1 MSSNPELTGAAHD
14 SAQADAA
21 DAADTADTPAAPR
34 AARPARA
41 IQPLPDQLISQIAA
55 GEVVERPASVVKE
68 LLENALD
75 AGAST
80 LRILLDEG
88 GVKRISIADDG
99 CGIPEG
105 ELPLALMRHATS
117 KIRSLAELESVAT
130 LGFRGEALASIASV
144 AEMSITS
151 RSAEAPHAVKIDA
164 HTGAIAPAAG
174 GQGTTIEV
182 RELYFNTPARR
193 KFLKSEQ
200 TELGHCLEMIRRSAL
215 ARPDVAISVLHNGR
229 AVEHWNASDPGTRV
243 SKILGEVF
251 ATAHLPLDERAGPLA
266 VYGCAGL
273 PTASRNRADQ
283 QYFFVNGRFVRDK
296 LLTHAVRSAYEDV
309 LHGDRYPSYV
319 LFLDLPPE
327 AVDVNV
333 HPSKIEVRFRD
344 SRSIHQFVFH
354 AVQRALARHAGA
366 SPETT
371 SGGHAALIEPR
382 PMPGAGVL
390 GTSAGLAAGTAG
402 TPGFSRSGA
411 APGAPG
417 TAGGFGEDGKFGT
430 ASVASSFGGAGGAGS
445 RTSGFAP
452 ASGGAGSGSG
462 NTWLRQSR
470 MTQGSLPVAQPLAL
484 YDALFGRKDVGAGT
498 AQGATVPQAQDAA
511 GSIGSLGASGEM
523 AAHAAHAA
531 FEAGD
536 DHPLGFALG
545 QVHGIYV
552 LAQNARGLV
561 IVDMH
566 AAHERILY
574 EQFKQ
579 ALAERSLAVQPL
591 LIPISMTADP
601 IETGTVEEEKATLE
615 ALGFDLAVLSPTS
628 IAIRAVPAL
637 LKDADLQA
645 LARAV
650 LTDLHAYGG
659 SRVLT
664 ERQHEMLGTLAC
676 HHAVRAN
683 RRLTLDEMNALLRQM
698 EATERADQCNHGRP
712 TWYQLTLADL
722 DRLFMRGQ

>member
-1 MSSNPELTGAAHD
+1 MSEFTETAA
-14 SAQADAA
+14 SA
-21 DAADTADTPAAPR
+21 TPAPDPHSPR
-34 AARPARA
+34 PLRA

-75 AGAST
+75 AGANT
-80 LRILLDEG
+80 LRIVLEEG
-88 GVKRISIADDG
+88 GVKRISITDDG
-99 CGIPEG
+99 CGIPPG

-117 KIRSLAELESVAT
+117 KIRSLEELEAVAT

-144 AEMSITS
+144 AEMFITS
-151 RSAEAPHAVKIDA
+151 RTADAAHATRIDA
-164 HTGAIAPAAG
+164 QTGVLAPAAG
-174 GQGTTIEV
+174 AVGTTIEV

-200 TELGHCLEMIRRSAL
+200 TEFGHCVEMIRRAAL
-215 ARPDVAISVLHNGR
+215 ARPDVAISVLHNGK
-229 AVEHWNASDPGTRV
+229 AVEHWNATEPTQRV
-243 SKILGEVF
+243 AKILGEGF
-251 ATAHLPLDERAGPLA
+251 ATAYLPLDERAGPLA

-273 PTASRNRADQ
+273 PTASRGRADQ

-296 LLTHAVRSAYEDV
+296 LLTHAVRAAYEDV

-344 SRSIHQFVFH
+344 SRSIHQYVFH

-371 SGGHAALIEPR
+371 AGGHAAHI
-382 PMPGAGVL
+382 A
-390 GTSAGLAAGTAG
+390 
-402 TPGFSRSGA
+402 A
-411 APGAPG
+411 APGPASFQG
-417 TAGGFGEDGKFGT
+417 TPLGQA
-430 ASVASSFGGAGGAGS
+430 
-445 RTSGFAP
+445 
-452 ASGGAGSGSG
+452 ASGGSPAPTPSQGS
-462 NTWLRQSR
+462 TWLRQAR
-470 MTQGSLPVAQPLAL
+470 MTQGTLPVAQPLAL
-484 YDALFGRKDVGAGT
+484 YDALFGRKDSGAGT
-498 AQGATVPQAQDAA
+498 PAGTTAVAHDAA
-511 GSIGSLGASGEM
+511 DASDAPAAPLAGFAAAPSL
-523 AAHAAHAA
+523 AHTAH
-531 FEAGD
+531 D
-536 DHPLGFALG
+536 DQPLGFALG
-545 QVHGIYV
+545 QIHGIYV
-552 LAQNARGLV
+552 LAQNAHGLV

-574 EQFKQ
+574 EQFKHALADRSVAVQ
-579 ALAERSLAVQPL
+579 ALL
-591 LIPISMTADP
+591 LPVSMNATP
-601 IETGTVEEEKATLE
+601 VEIGIVEEERETLE
-615 ALGFDLAVLSPTS
+615 SLGFDLAVLSPTTL
-628 IAIRAVPAL
+628 AIRAVPAL

-650 LTDLHAYGG
+650 LADLHAFGG

-664 ERQHEMLGTLAC
+664 ERQHELLGTLAC

-712 TWYQLTLADL
+712 TWYQLTLGDL

>member
-1 MSSNPELTGAAHD
+1 MSEISETAEG
-14 SAQADAA
+14 SASANVA
-21 DAADTADTPAAPR
+21 TAVQPQPRRAPH
-34 AARPARA
+34 AARA

-75 AGAST
+75 AGATT

-88 GVKRISIADDG
+88 GVKRISITDDG
-99 CGIPEG
+99 HGIPEG

-144 AEMSITS
+144 AEMAITS
-151 RSAEAPHAVKIDA
+151 RTGDAPHAVRIDA
-164 HTGAIAPAAG
+164 HTGVLAPAAG
-174 GQGTTIEV
+174 TQGTTIEV

-200 TELGHCLEMIRRSAL
+200 TELGHCLEMIRRAAL

-229 AVEHWNASDPGTRV
+229 AVEHWNATDPATRV
-243 SKILGEVF
+243 AKILGDTF
-251 ATAHLPLDERAGPLA
+251 ATAHLPLDESAGPLA

-273 PTASRNRADQ
+273 PTASRGRADQ

-296 LLTHAVRSAYEDV
+296 LLTHAVRAAYEDV

-354 AVQRALARHAGA
+354 AVQRSLARHAGA

-371 SGGHAALIEPR
+371 AGGHAAHLAPVAADGALA
-382 PMPGAGVL
+382 PGGDV
-390 GTSAGLAAGTAG
+390 
-402 TPGFSRSGA
+402 FSRGGLGGLS
-411 APGAPG
+411 
-417 TAGGFGEDGKFGT
+417 GFG
-430 ASVASSFGGAGGAGS
+430 S
-445 RTSGFAP
+445 
-452 ASGGAGSGSG
+452 SGSQAQPG
-462 NTWLRQSR
+462 NTWLRQAR
-470 MTQGSLPVAQPLAL
+470 MTQGTLPVAQPLAL
-484 YDALFGRKDVGAGT
+484 YDALFGRRDTNAGT
-498 AQGATVPQAQDAA
+498 SQGTTTFDARDNASAPFGSPAQ
-511 GSIGSLGASGEM
+511 
-523 AAHAAHAA
+523 A
-531 FEAGD
+531 FSD
-536 DHPLGFALG
+536 DEQPLGFALG
-545 QVHGIYV
+545 QIHGIYV

-574 EQFKQ
+574 EQFKN
-579 ALAERSLAVQPL
+579 ALADRTIAVQPL
-591 LIPISMTADP
+591 LIPLSMPADA
-601 IETGTVEEEKATLE
+601 IEIGVVEEERDTLD
-615 ALGFDLAVLSPTS
+615 ALGFDLAVLSPTTL
-628 IAIRAVPAL
+628 AIRAVPAL

-650 LTDLHAYGG
+650 LADLHSYGG

-664 ERQHEMLGTLAC
+664 ERQHELLGTLAC

-712 TWYQLTLADL
+712 TWYQLTLTDL

>member
-1 MSSNPELTGAAHD
+1 MSEFTETAA
-14 SAQADAA
+14 SA
-21 DAADTADTPAAPR
+21 TPAPDPHSPR
-34 AARPARA
+34 PLRA

-75 AGAST
+75 AGANT
-80 LRILLDEG
+80 LRIVLEEG
-88 GVKRISIADDG
+88 GVKRISITDDG
-99 CGIPEG
+99 CGIPPG

-117 KIRSLAELESVAT
+117 KIRSLEELEAVAT

-144 AEMSITS
+144 AEMFITS
-151 RSAEAPHAVKIDA
+151 RTADAAHATRIDA
-164 HTGAIAPAAG
+164 QTGVLAPAAG
-174 GQGTTIEV
+174 AVGTTIEV

-200 TELGHCLEMIRRSAL
+200 TEFGHCVEMIRRAAL
-215 ARPDVAISVLHNGR
+215 ARPDVAISVLHNGK
-229 AVEHWNASDPGTRV
+229 AVEHWNATEPTQRV
-243 SKILGEVF
+243 AKILGEGF
-251 ATAHLPLDERAGPLA
+251 ATAYLPLDERAGPLA

-273 PTASRNRADQ
+273 PTASRGRADQ

-296 LLTHAVRSAYEDV
+296 LLTHAVRAAYEDV

-344 SRSIHQFVFH
+344 SRSIHQYVFH

-371 SGGHAALIEPR
+371 AGGHAAHI
-382 PMPGAGVL
+382 A
-390 GTSAGLAAGTAG
+390 
-402 TPGFSRSGA
+402 A
-411 APGAPG
+411 APGPASFQG
-417 TAGGFGEDGKFGT
+417 TPLGQA
-430 ASVASSFGGAGGAGS
+430 
-445 RTSGFAP
+445 
-452 ASGGAGSGSG
+452 ASGGSPAPTPSQGS
-462 NTWLRQSR
+462 TWLRQAR
-470 MTQGSLPVAQPLAL
+470 MTQGTLPVAQPLAL
-484 YDALFGRKDVGAGT
+484 YDALFGRKDSGAGT
-498 AQGATVPQAQDAA
+498 PAGTTAVAHDAA
-511 GSIGSLGASGEM
+511 DAGDAPAAPLAGFAAAPSL
-523 AAHAAHAA
+523 AHAAH
-531 FEAGD
+531 D
-536 DHPLGFALG
+536 DQPLGFALG
-545 QVHGIYV
+545 QIHGIYV
-552 LAQNARGLV
+552 LAQNAHGLV

-574 EQFKQ
+574 EQFKHALADRSVAVQ
-579 ALAERSLAVQPL
+579 ALL
-591 LIPISMTADP
+591 LPVSMNATP
-601 IETGTVEEEKATLE
+601 VEIGTVEEERETLE
-615 ALGFDLAVLSPTS
+615 SLGFDLAVLSPTTL
-628 IAIRAVPAL
+628 AIRAVPAL

-650 LTDLHAYGG
+650 LADLHAFGG

-664 ERQHEMLGTLAC
+664 ERQHELLGTLAC

-712 TWYQLTLADL
+712 TWYQLTLGDL

>member
-1 MSSNPELTGAAHD
+1 MSDITETAAGAA
-14 SAQADAA
+14 
-21 DAADTADTPAAPR
+21 PAPAPR
-34 AARPARA
+34 PLRA

-68 LLENALD
+68 LLENAMD

-80 LRILLDEG
+80 LRIVLEEG
-88 GVKRISIADDG
+88 GVKRISITDDG
-99 CGIPEG
+99 CGIPPD
-105 ELPLALMRHATS
+105 ELALALMRHATS
-117 KIRSLAELESVAT
+117 KIRSLEELEAVAT

-151 RSAEAPHAVKIDA
+151 RTADAAHAMKIDA
-164 HTGAIAPAAG
+164 QTGVLSPAAG
-174 GQGTTIEV
+174 ATGTTIEV

-200 TELGHCLEMIRRSAL
+200 TEFGHCLEMIRRAAL
-215 ARPDVAISVLHNGR
+215 ARPDVAISVLHNGK
-229 AVEHWNASDPGTRV
+229 AVEHWNATEPAQRV
-243 SKILGEVF
+243 AKILGDSF
-251 ATAHLPLDERAGPLA
+251 ATAHLPLDEQAGPLA

-273 PTASRNRADQ
+273 PTASRGRADQ

-296 LLTHAVRSAYEDV
+296 LLTHAVRAAYEDV

-344 SRSIHQFVFH
+344 SRSIHQYVFH

-371 SGGHAALIEPR
+371 AGGHAAQLSPAPR
-382 PMPGAGVL
+382 GPASFLDTPL
-390 GTSAGLAAGTAG
+390 GQSQQGNAIGGS
-402 TPGFSRSGA
+402 GFS
-411 APGAPG
+411 P
-417 TAGGFGEDGKFGT
+417 
-430 ASVASSFGGAGGAGS
+430 SSS
-445 RTSGFAP
+445 S
-452 ASGGAGSGSG
+452 SSG
-462 NTWLRQSR
+462 NTWMRQAR
-470 MTQGSLPVAQPLAL
+470 MTQGTLPVAQPLAL
-484 YDALFGRKDVGAGT
+484 YDALFGRKDTGAGT
-498 AQGATVPQAQDAA
+498 PDGTTTIARDSADAPFAPLPGFSAGFPASSIAAT
-511 GSIGSLGASGEM
+511 
-523 AAHAAHAA
+523 AHD
-531 FEAGD
+531 EQ
-536 DHPLGFALG
+536 PLGFALG
-545 QVHGIYV
+545 QIHGIYV
-552 LAQNARGLV
+552 LAQNAHGLV

-574 EQFKQ
+574 EQFKNALADRSVAVQ
-579 ALAERSLAVQPL
+579 ALL
-591 LIPISMTADP
+591 LPISMTASP
-601 IETGTVEEEKATLE
+601 VEIGTVEEERDTLE
-615 ALGFDLAVLSPTS
+615 SLGFDLAVLSPTTL
-628 IAIRAVPAL
+628 AIRAVPAL
-637 LKDADLQA
+637 LKDADLQS

-650 LTDLHAYGG
+650 LADLHAFGG

-664 ERQHEMLGTLAC
+664 ERQHELLGTLAC

-712 TWYQLTLADL
+712 TWYQLTLNDL

>member
-1 MSSNPELTGAAHD
+1 MSEFSENPV
-14 SAQADAA
+14 DAVA
-21 DAADTADTPAAPR
+21 PAAASTAAPVPSGTSSAPEAPASPAPR
-34 AARPARA
+34 PLRA

-80 LRILLDEG
+80 LRIGLDEG
-88 GVKRISIADDG
+88 GVKRISITDDG
-99 CGIPEG
+99 CGIPEN
-105 ELPLALMRHATS
+105 ELPLALLRHATS
-117 KIRSLAELESVAT
+117 KIRSLAELEAVAT

-144 AEMSITS
+144 AEMFITS
-151 RSAEAPHAVKIDA
+151 RTASAPHAVRIDA
-164 HTGAIAPAAG
+164 QTGALTPAAG
-174 GQGTTIEV
+174 AQGTTIEV

-229 AVEHWNASDPGTRV
+229 AVEHWNATDPATRV
-243 SKILGEVF
+243 SKILGETF
-251 ATAHLPLDERAGPLA
+251 ATAHLPLDESAGPLA

-273 PTASRNRADQ
+273 PTASRGRADQ

-296 LLTHAVRSAYEDV
+296 LLTHAVRAAYEDV

-371 SGGHAALIEPR
+371 AGGHAAHIA
-382 PMPGAGVL
+382 PMPMP
-390 GTSAGLAAGTAG
+390 
-402 TPGFSRSGA
+402 TPNPA
-411 APGAPG
+411 
-417 TAGGFGEDGKFGT
+417 
-430 ASVASSFGGAGGAGS
+430 SFGSTPLGGGGL
-445 RTSGFAP
+445 SGDN
-452 ASGGAGSGSG
+452 GG
-462 NTWLRQSR
+462 NTWLRQAR
-470 MTQGSLPVAQPLAL
+470 MTQGTLPVAQPLAL
-484 YDALFGRKDVGAGT
+484 YDALFGRKDLGAGT
-498 AQGATVPQAQDAA
+498 APGTTALEARDGDPNVGGNGMSAFSGSATAFPAGFAA
-511 GSIGSLGASGEM
+511 GGAQAFAAGNGSDEQ
-523 AAHAAHAA
+523 
-531 FEAGD
+531 
-536 DHPLGFALG
+536 PLGFALG
-545 QVHGIYV
+545 QIHGIYV
-552 LAQNARGLV
+552 LAQNAYGLV

-574 EQFKQ
+574 EQFKH
-579 ALAERSLAVQPL
+579 ALSDRTIAVQPL
-591 LIPISMTADP
+591 LIPLSMHADP
-601 IETGTVEEEKATLE
+601 VEIGTVEEERATLD
-615 ALGFDLAVLSPTS
+615 ALGFDLAVLSPNTL
-628 IAIRAVPAL
+628 AIRAVPAL

-650 LTDLHAYGG
+650 LADLHAFGG

-664 ERQHEMLGTLAC
+664 ERQHELLGTLAC

-712 TWYQLTLADL
+712 TWYQLTLSDL

>member
-1 MSSNPELTGAAHD
+1 MSEFSETPAGL
-14 SAQADAA
+14 DAA
-21 DAADTADTPAAPR
+21 AAISAPAPAPR
-34 AARPARA
+34 PLRA

-75 AGAST
+75 AGAQS

-88 GVKRISIADDG
+88 GVKRISITDDG
-99 CGIPEG
+99 CGIPEN
-105 ELPLALMRHATS
+105 ELVLALMRHATS
-117 KIRSLAELESVAT
+117 KIRSLAELEAVAT

-144 AEMSITS
+144 AQMTITS
-151 RSAEAPHAVKIDA
+151 RTAEAAHAVRVDA
-164 HTGAIAPAAG
+164 ETGVLSPAAG
-174 GQGTTIEV
+174 TQGTTIEV

-200 TELGHCLEMIRRSAL
+200 TELGHCLEQIRRAAL
-215 ARPDVAISVLHNGR
+215 ARPDVAISVLHNGK
-229 AVEHWNASDPGTRV
+229 AVEHWNASEPPVRV
-243 SKILGEVF
+243 AKILGETF
-251 ATAHLPLDERAGPLA
+251 ATAHLPLDESAGPLA

-273 PTASRNRADQ
+273 PTASRGRADQ

-296 LLTHAVRSAYEDV
+296 LLTHAVRAAYEDV
-309 LHGDRYPSYV
+309 LHGERYPSYV

-371 SGGHAALIEPR
+371 AGGHAAHLEPSVGG
-382 PMPGAGVL
+382 PASFGATPLGGAGV
-390 GTSAGLAAGTAG
+390 
-402 TPGFSRSGA
+402 
-411 APGAPG
+411 
-417 TAGGFGEDGKFGT
+417 
-430 ASVASSFGGAGGAGS
+430 GGAS
-445 RTSGFAP
+445 F
-452 ASGGAGSGSG
+452 GAGSGASGIGGGGFGGASGGSFGASSQSG
-462 NTWLRQSR
+462 NTWMRQAR
-470 MTQGSLPVAQPLAL
+470 MTQGTLPVAQPLAF
-484 YDALFGRKDVGAGT
+484 YDALFGRKDTNVGT
-498 AQGATVPQAQDAA
+498 AEGATLFEARDSAAESPSPYNTSAPYPAPAFHAA
-511 GSIGSLGASGEM
+511 GEQ
-523 AAHAAHAA
+523 
-531 FEAGD
+531 
-536 DHPLGFALG
+536 PLGFALG
-545 QVHGIYV
+545 QIHGIYV
-552 LAQNARGLV
+552 LAQNAHGLV

-574 EQFKQ
+574 EQFKN
-579 ALAERSLAVQPL
+579 ALADRTIAVQPL
-591 LIPISMTADP
+591 LIPQSMQADP
-601 IETGTVEEEKATLE
+601 VEIGTVEEERDTLD
-615 ALGFDLAVLSPTS
+615 ALGFDLAVLSPTTL
-628 IAIRAVPAL
+628 AIRAVPAL

-650 LTDLHAYGG
+650 LSDLHAFGG

-664 ERQHEMLGTLAC
+664 ERQHELLGTLAC

-712 TWYQLTLADL
+712 TWYQLTLSDL

>member
-1 MSSNPELTGAAHD
+1 MSEFTETAA
-14 SAQADAA
+14 SA
-21 DAADTADTPAAPR
+21 TPAPDPHSPR
-34 AARPARA
+34 PLRA

-75 AGAST
+75 AGANT
-80 LRILLDEG
+80 LRIVLEEG
-88 GVKRISIADDG
+88 GVKRISITDDG
-99 CGIPEG
+99 CGIPPG

-117 KIRSLAELESVAT
+117 KIRSLEELEAVAT

-144 AEMSITS
+144 AEMFITS
-151 RSAEAPHAVKIDA
+151 RTADAAHATRIDA
-164 HTGAIAPAAG
+164 QTGVLAPAAG
-174 GQGTTIEV
+174 AVGTTIEV

-200 TELGHCLEMIRRSAL
+200 TEFGHCVEMIRRAAL
-215 ARPDVAISVLHNGR
+215 ARPDVAISVLHNGK
-229 AVEHWNASDPGTRV
+229 AVEHWNATEPTQRV
-243 SKILGEVF
+243 AKILGEGF
-251 ATAHLPLDERAGPLA
+251 ATAYLPLDERAGPLA

-273 PTASRNRADQ
+273 PTASRGRADQ

-296 LLTHAVRSAYEDV
+296 LLTHAVRAAYEDV

-344 SRSIHQFVFH
+344 SRSIHQYVFH

-371 SGGHAALIEPR
+371 AGGHAAH
-382 PMPGAGVL
+382 
-390 GTSAGLAAGTAG
+390 LA
-402 TPGFSRSGA
+402 A
-411 APGAPG
+411 APGPASFHG
-417 TAGGFGEDGKFGT
+417 TPLGQA
-430 ASVASSFGGAGGAGS
+430 
-445 RTSGFAP
+445 
-452 ASGGAGSGSG
+452 ASGGGSPAPTPSQGS
-462 NTWLRQSR
+462 TWLRQAR
-470 MTQGSLPVAQPLAL
+470 MTQGTLPVAQPLAL
-484 YDALFGRKDVGAGT
+484 YDALFGRKDSGAGT
-498 AQGATVPQAQDAA
+498 PAGTTAVAHDAA
-511 GSIGSLGASGEM
+511 DAPAAPLAGFAAAPSL
-523 AAHAAHAA
+523 AHTAH
-531 FEAGD
+531 D
-536 DHPLGFALG
+536 DQPLGFALG
-545 QVHGIYV
+545 QIHGIYV
-552 LAQNARGLV
+552 LAQNAHGLV

-574 EQFKQ
+574 EQFKHALADRSVAVQ
-579 ALAERSLAVQPL
+579 ALL
-591 LIPISMTADP
+591 LPVSMNATP
-601 IETGTVEEEKATLE
+601 VEIGTVEEERETLE
-615 ALGFDLAVLSPTS
+615 SLGFDLAVLSPTTL
-628 IAIRAVPAL
+628 AIRAVPAL

-650 LTDLHAYGG
+650 LADLHAFGG

-664 ERQHEMLGTLAC
+664 ERQHELLGTLAC

-712 TWYQLTLADL
+712 TWYQLTLGDL

>member
-1 MSSNPELTGAAHD
+1 MSEFSETPVG
-14 SAQADAA
+14 ADAA
-21 DAADTADTPAAPR
+21 ATASATPP
-34 AARPARA
+34 ARPLRA

-75 AGAST
+75 AGAQT
-80 LRILLDEG
+80 LRIMLDEG
-88 GVKRISIADDG
+88 GVKRISITDDG
-99 CGIPEG
+99 CGIPEN
-105 ELPLALMRHATS
+105 ELALALMRHATS
-117 KIRSLAELESVAT
+117 KIRSLAELEAVAT

-144 AEMSITS
+144 AQMTITS
-151 RSAEAPHAVKIDA
+151 RTAEAPHAVRVDA
-164 HTGAIAPAAG
+164 QTGVLSPAAG
-174 GQGTTIEV
+174 TQGTTIEV

-200 TELGHCLEMIRRSAL
+200 TELGHCLEQIRRAAL
-215 ARPDVAISVLHNGR
+215 ARPDVAISVLHNGK
-229 AVEHWNASDPGTRV
+229 AVEHWNASEPPARV
-243 SKILGEVF
+243 AKILGEIF
-251 ATAHLPLDERAGPLA
+251 ATAHLPLDESAGPLA

-273 PTASRNRADQ
+273 PTASRGRSDQ

-296 LLTHAVRSAYEDV
+296 LLTHAVRAAYEDV

-354 AVQRALARHAGA
+354 AVQRALARQAGA

-371 SGGHAALIEPR
+371 AGGHAAHLQTSPDGGVSFGAS
-382 PMPGAGVL
+382 PVSGAGF
-390 GTSAGLAAGTAG
+390 GASGSANATTGFGSNAALSGSPG
-402 TPGFSRSGA
+402 SGFS
-411 APGAPG
+411 APQA
-417 TAGGFGEDGKFGT
+417 
-430 ASVASSFGGAGGAGS
+430 
-445 RTSGFAP
+445 
-452 ASGGAGSGSG
+452 G
-462 NTWLRQSR
+462 NTWMRQSR
-470 MTQGSLPVAQPLAL
+470 MTQGTLPVAQPLAF
-484 YDALFGRKDVGAGT
+484 YDALFGRKDTSAGT
-498 AQGATVPQAQDAA
+498 AQGAALFEARDSAA
-511 GSIGSLGASGEM
+511 EGASPYNASAPYTPPAFN
-523 AAHAAHAA
+523 AA
-531 FEAGD
+531 D
-536 DHPLGFALG
+536 DQPLGFALG
-545 QVHGIYV
+545 QIHGIYV
-552 LAQNARGLV
+552 LAQNAHGLV

-574 EQFKQ
+574 EQFKN
-579 ALAERSLAVQPL
+579 ALADRTIAVQPL
-591 LIPISMTADP
+591 LIPQTMQADP
-601 IETGTVEEEKATLE
+601 VEIGTVEEERDTLD
-615 ALGFDLAVLSPTS
+615 ALGFDLAALSPTTL
-628 IAIRAVPAL
+628 AIRAVPAL

-650 LTDLHAYGG
+650 LSDLHAYGG

-664 ERQHEMLGTLAC
+664 ERQHELLGTLAC

-683 RRLTLDEMNALLRQM
+683 RRLSLDEMNALLRQM

-712 TWYQLTLADL
+712 TWYQLTLSDL

>member
-1 MSSNPELTGAAHD
+1 MSDITETAAGAA
-14 SAQADAA
+14 
-21 DAADTADTPAAPR
+21 PAPAPR
-34 AARPARA
+34 PLRA

-68 LLENALD
+68 LLENAMD

-80 LRILLDEG
+80 LRIVLEEG
-88 GVKRISIADDG
+88 GVKRISITDDG
-99 CGIPEG
+99 CGIPPD
-105 ELPLALMRHATS
+105 ELALALMRHATS
-117 KIRSLAELESVAT
+117 KIRSLEELEAVAT

-151 RSAEAPHAVKIDA
+151 RTADAAHAMKIDA
-164 HTGAIAPAAG
+164 QTGVLSPAAG
-174 GQGTTIEV
+174 ATGTTIEV

-200 TELGHCLEMIRRSAL
+200 TEFGHCLEMIRRAAL
-215 ARPDVAISVLHNGR
+215 ARPDVAISVLHNGK
-229 AVEHWNASDPGTRV
+229 AVEHWNATEPAQRV
-243 SKILGEVF
+243 AKILGDSF
-251 ATAHLPLDERAGPLA
+251 ATAHLPLDEQAGPLA

-273 PTASRNRADQ
+273 PTASRGRADQ

-296 LLTHAVRSAYEDV
+296 LLTHAVRAAYEDV

-344 SRSIHQFVFH
+344 SRSIHQYVFH

-371 SGGHAALIEPR
+371 AGGHAAQLSPAPR
-382 PMPGAGVL
+382 GPASFLDTPL
-390 GTSAGLAAGTAG
+390 GQSQQGNAIGGS
-402 TPGFSRSGA
+402 GFS
-411 APGAPG
+411 P
-417 TAGGFGEDGKFGT
+417 
-430 ASVASSFGGAGGAGS
+430 SSS
-445 RTSGFAP
+445 LS
-452 ASGGAGSGSG
+452 SG
-462 NTWLRQSR
+462 NTWMRQAR
-470 MTQGSLPVAQPLAL
+470 MTQGTLPVAQPLAL
-484 YDALFGRKDVGAGT
+484 YDALFGRKDTGAGT
-498 AQGATVPQAQDAA
+498 PDGTTTIARDSADAPVAPLPGFSAGFPASPIAAT
-511 GSIGSLGASGEM
+511 
-523 AAHAAHAA
+523 AHD
-531 FEAGD
+531 EQ
-536 DHPLGFALG
+536 PLGFALG
-545 QVHGIYV
+545 QIHGIYV
-552 LAQNARGLV
+552 LAQNAHGLV

-574 EQFKQ
+574 EQFKNALADRSVAVQ
-579 ALAERSLAVQPL
+579 ALL
-591 LIPISMTADP
+591 LPISMTATP
-601 IETGTVEEEKATLE
+601 VEIGTVEEERDTLE
-615 ALGFDLAVLSPTS
+615 SLGFDLAVLSPTTL
-628 IAIRAVPAL
+628 AIRAVPAL
-637 LKDADLQA
+637 LKDADLQS

-650 LTDLHAYGG
+650 LADLHAFGG

-664 ERQHEMLGTLAC
+664 ERQHELLGTLAC

-712 TWYQLTLADL
+712 TWYQLTLNDL

>member
-1 MSSNPELTGAAHD
+1 MANRYNFAMSEFSEKPADPATPAPGIENGARGAA
-14 SAQADAA
+14 
-21 DAADTADTPAAPR
+21 PAGVAV
-34 AARPARA
+34 ARPLRA

-75 AGAST
+75 AGATT
-80 LRILLDEG
+80 LRIVLDEG
-88 GVKRISIADDG
+88 GVKRISITDDG

-105 ELPLALMRHATS
+105 ELPLALQRHATS

-144 AEMSITS
+144 AEMAITS
-151 RSAEAPHAVKIDA
+151 RTASAPHAIRIDA
-164 HTGAIAPAAG
+164 NTGVLSPAAG
-174 GQGTTIEV
+174 TQGTTIEV

-229 AVEHWNASDPGTRV
+229 AVEHWNATEPAARV
-243 SKILGEVF
+243 AKILGDTF
-251 ATAHLPLDERAGPLA
+251 ATAHLPLDESAGPLA

-273 PTASRNRADQ
+273 PTASRGRADQ
-283 QYFFVNGRFVRDK
+283 QYFFVNGRYVRDK
-296 LLTHAVRSAYEDV
+296 LLTHAVRAAYEDV
-309 LHGDRYPSYV
+309 LHGERYPSYV

-371 SGGHAALIEPR
+371 AGGHAAHIEPLMTT
-382 PMPGAGVL
+382 PASFGSTPLGATGAGN
-390 GTSAGLAAGTAG
+390 GN
-402 TPGFSRSGA
+402 
-411 APGAPG
+411 
-417 TAGGFGEDGKFGT
+417 
-430 ASVASSFGGAGGAGS
+430 
-445 RTSGFAP
+445 
-452 ASGGAGSGSG
+452 GSGSGFQAQTG
-462 NTWLRQSR
+462 NTWLRQAR
-470 MTQGSLPVAQPLAL
+470 MTQGTLPVAQPLAL
-484 YDALFGRKDVGAGT
+484 YDALFGRKDTGAGT
-498 AQGATVPQAQDAA
+498 AQGSTSLIEARDSASEGAGLSPFAGVPAAFPSGFAPSASPSFDAA
-511 GSIGSLGASGEM
+511 DEQL
-523 AAHAAHAA
+523 
-531 FEAGD
+531 
-536 DHPLGFALG
+536 LGFALG
-545 QVHGIYV
+545 QIHGIYV
-552 LAQNARGLV
+552 LAQNAQGLV

-574 EQFKQ
+574 EQFKN
-579 ALAERSLAVQPL
+579 ALADRTIAVQPL
-591 LIPISMTADP
+591 LIPVSMQADP
-601 IETGTVEEEKATLE
+601 IEIGTVEEERDTLD
-615 ALGFDLAVLSPTS
+615 ALGFDLAVLSPNTL
-628 IAIRAVPAL
+628 AIRAVPAL

-650 LTDLHAYGG
+650 LADLHAFGG

-664 ERQHEMLGTLAC
+664 ERQHELLGTLAC

-712 TWYQLTLADL
+712 TWYQLTLSDL

>member
-1 MSSNPELTGAAHD
+1 MSDITETAAGAA
-14 SAQADAA
+14 
-21 DAADTADTPAAPR
+21 PAP
-34 AARPARA
+34 AARPLRA

-68 LLENALD
+68 LLENAMD
-75 AGAST
+75 AGATT
-80 LRILLDEG
+80 LRIVLEEG
-88 GVKRISIADDG
+88 GVKRISITDDG
-99 CGIPEG
+99 CGIPPD
-105 ELPLALMRHATS
+105 ELALALMRHATS
-117 KIRSLAELESVAT
+117 KIRSLEELEAVAT

-151 RSAEAPHAVKIDA
+151 RTADAAHAMKIDA
-164 HTGAIAPAAG
+164 QTGVLSPAAG
-174 GQGTTIEV
+174 SVGTTIEV

-200 TELGHCLEMIRRSAL
+200 TEFGHCLEMIRRAAL
-215 ARPDVAISVLHNGR
+215 ARPDVAISVLHNGK
-229 AVEHWNASDPGTRV
+229 AVEHWNATEPAQRV
-243 SKILGEVF
+243 AKILGDSF
-251 ATAHLPLDERAGPLA
+251 ATAHLPLDEQAGPLA

-273 PTASRNRADQ
+273 PTASRGRADQ

-296 LLTHAVRSAYEDV
+296 LLTHAVRAAYEDV

-344 SRSIHQFVFH
+344 SRSIHQYVFH

-371 SGGHAALIEPR
+371 AGGHAAHLEPAPRGPASFLDTPLGQR
-382 PMPGAGVL
+382 PSAAT
-390 GTSAGLAAGTAG
+390 GTGGIG
-402 TPGFSRSGA
+402 GGGFSS
-411 APGAPG
+411 P
-417 TAGGFGEDGKFGT
+417 
-430 ASVASSFGGAGGAGS
+430 SSS
-445 RTSGFAP
+445 S
-452 ASGGAGSGSG
+452 SSG
-462 NTWLRQSR
+462 NTWMRQAR
-470 MTQGSLPVAQPLAL
+470 MTQGTLPVAQPLAL
-484 YDALFGRKDVGAGT
+484 YDALFGRKDSGAGT
-498 AQGATVPQAQDAA
+498 PDGTTLIARDAA
-511 GSIGSLGASGEM
+511 DSTDAPAAPLPGFAASPLAAGAHDEQ
-523 AAHAAHAA
+523 
-531 FEAGD
+531 
-536 DHPLGFALG
+536 PLGFALG
-545 QVHGIYV
+545 QIHGIYV
-552 LAQNARGLV
+552 LAQNAYGLV

-574 EQFKQ
+574 EQFKN
-579 ALAERSLAVQPL
+579 ALADRTVAVQSL
-591 LIPISMTADP
+591 LLPISMTATP
-601 IETGTVEEEKATLE
+601 VEIGTVEEERDTLE
-615 ALGFDLAVLSPTS
+615 SLGFDLAVLSPTTL
-628 IAIRAVPAL
+628 AIRAVPAL
-637 LKDADLQA
+637 LKDADLQS

-650 LTDLHAYGG
+650 LADLHAFGG

-664 ERQHEMLGTLAC
+664 ERQHELLGTLAC

-712 TWYQLTLADL
+712 TWYQLTLNDL

>member
-1 MSSNPELTGAAHD
+1 MSQFSETPAGL
-14 SAQADAA
+14 
-21 DAADTADTPAAPR
+21 DTAAAPAVS
-34 AARPARA
+34 AATPGPRPLRA

-75 AGAST
+75 AGAQS

-88 GVKRISIADDG
+88 GVKRISITDDG
-99 CGIPEG
+99 CGIPEN
-105 ELPLALMRHATS
+105 ELALALMRHATS
-117 KIRSLAELESVAT
+117 KIRSLAELEAVAT

-144 AEMSITS
+144 AQMTITS
-151 RSAEAPHAVKIDA
+151 RTAEAAHAVRVDA
-164 HTGAIAPAAG
+164 QTGVLSPAAG
-174 GQGTTIEV
+174 TQGTTIEV

-200 TELGHCLEMIRRSAL
+200 TELGHCLEQIRRAAL
-215 ARPDVAISVLHNGR
+215 ARPDVAISVLHNGK
-229 AVEHWNASDPGTRV
+229 AVEHWNASEPPVRV
-243 SKILGEVF
+243 AKILGDTF
-251 ATAHLPLDERAGPLA
+251 ATAHLPLDESAGPLA

-273 PTASRNRADQ
+273 PTASRGRADQ

-296 LLTHAVRSAYEDV
+296 LLTHAVRAAYEDV
-309 LHGDRYPSYV
+309 LHGERYPSYV

-333 HPSKIEVRFRD
+333 HPSKIEVHFRD

-371 SGGHAALIEPR
+371 AGGHAAHLAPSVSG
-382 PMPGAGVL
+382 PASFGATPLGGAGVGGVGFGAGNGTGGL
-390 GTSAGLAAGTAG
+390 GGG
-402 TPGFSRSGA
+402 SG
-411 APGAPG
+411 GASG
-417 TAGGFGEDGKFGT
+417 GGFG
-430 ASVASSFGGAGGAGS
+430 SSS
-445 RTSGFAP
+445 QQP
-452 ASGGAGSGSG
+452 G
-462 NTWLRQSR
+462 NTWMRQAR
-470 MTQGSLPVAQPLAL
+470 MTQGTLPVAQPLAF
-484 YDALFGRKDVGAGT
+484 YDALFGRKDTNAGT
-498 AQGATVPQAQDAA
+498 AEGATLFEARDSAA
-511 GSIGSLGASGEM
+511 ETPSPYNAS
-523 AAHAAHAA
+523 APYPAPAFHAAD
-531 FEAGD
+531 EQ
-536 DHPLGFALG
+536 PLGFALG
-545 QVHGIYV
+545 QIHGIYV
-552 LAQNARGLV
+552 LAQNAHGLV

-574 EQFKQ
+574 EQFKN
-579 ALAERSLAVQPL
+579 ALADRTIAVQPL
-591 LIPISMTADP
+591 LIPQSMQADP
-601 IETGTVEEEKATLE
+601 VEIGTVEEERDTLD
-615 ALGFDLAVLSPTS
+615 ALGFDLAVLSPTTL
-628 IAIRAVPAL
+628 AIRAVPAL

-650 LTDLHAYGG
+650 LSDLHAFGG

-664 ERQHEMLGTLAC
+664 ERQHELLGTLAC

-712 TWYQLTLADL
+712 TWYQLTLSDL